1 MATVTSIS
9 NGVSSAVSSATEIAN
24 TTAQSAS
31 PLKEWGGKFLE
42 GVNKFLDG
50 VISFPVSHWAF
61 ITGMAVS
68 TGQRKFGKENKS
80 FPLTNT
86 IVKYTV
92 PSSIASAMNKIY
104 ENMIDPNIEG
114 IPISTPRIDVSRDV
128 DISECQ
134 TIVQTTGVREYRV
147 DNATPHLRVWSID
160 GYLTSILTSDNMLMI
175 KPSVILQMALLDAY
189 AKSRKPVWF
198 KTNNCEFV
206 CVQIGNIKMEQTAE
220 AANAVHVTCSLTE
233 YSPLV
238 IRKGLTK
245 EIADLTKT
253 NIEES
258 DVVQGA

>member
-1 MATVTSIS
+1 MEA
-9 NGVSSAVSSATEIAN
+9 E
-24 TTAQSAS
+24 TT
-31 PLKEWGGKFLE
+31 KRNEKWDKFFE
-42 GVNKFLDG
+42 GVQKFLDDA
-50 VISFPVSHWAF
+50 INFPLTHWTF
-61 ITGMAVS
+61 ITGMAVA

-80 FPLTNT
+80 FPLTNA
-86 IVKYTV
+86 IVNYTV
-92 PSSIASAMNKIY
+92 PPALVNATNKVY

-114 IPISTPRIDVSRDV
+114 IPISTPRIDVTRDV

-134 TIVQTTGVREYRV
+134 TIVQTQGVREYRV
-147 DNATPHLRVWSID
+147 DNATPHLRVWNID
-160 GYLTSILTSDNMLMI
+160 GYLTSILSSDNMLMI
-175 KPSVILQMALLDAY
+175 KPSVILQMSLLDAY